1 MLFEEWT
8 KGTGCANEEEYKL
21 AEKLYSAMPE
31 NFQKK
36 DLYDMR
42 MAMNEDHFIAL
53 CKLVEGNYDSLQKVQ
68 RQYEKLEARMWTI
81 NDMLQTLKDECK
93 MDVIQVY
100 AAHMAEKAQKAE
112 RERILGILQGVLK

>member
-8 KGTGCANEEEYKL
+8 KGTGCANESEYKL

-36 DLYDMR
+36 DLYEMR

-53 CKLVEGNYDSLQKVQ
+53 CKLVEGNYDSLANVQ
-68 RQYEKLEARMWTI
+68 RQYEKLKVKVDFI
-81 NDMLQTLKDECK
+81 NGMLEILKADCK

-100 AAHMAEKAQKAE
+100 AAHMAEKAEKAE
-112 RERILGILQGVLK
+112 RQRIIEIWESLK